1 MLHSRNNRLIL
12 SCFTLATIIRSRSN
26 QSLALGF
33 SCLSTHRHRPTTTY
47 LASNNIMPSSSSSSS
62 SSFNQL
68 ERRIVNL
75 NHAGAS
81 TSPKTVLDRVS
92 RHLEREQIYGGY
104 AAQKLVQED
113 GEMENVYDNVARLI
127 HAEKQEIALVESA
140 TVGWTRIFYSMVQQ
154 DEKERRT
161 RFNLDS
167 SSTSTS
173 SRVILVSEAEYA
185 ANIVAACQWARDHE
199 DHWMVLAIPSE
210 KVGHDDEN
218 ENNNNSSTGTVDLEV
233 FDRMLEG
240 KFYYKDKVGNDTRLD
255 PTSIAIVCI
264 THVPTNSGIVNPVE
278 AIGDRIETYNNQR
291 QQQQKVNTKYPAIKY
306 LVDACQSVGQMDV
319 SVQKIK
325 CDCLVATG

>member
-1 MLHSRNNRLIL
+1 M
-12 SCFTLATIIRSRSN
+12 
-26 QSLALGF
+26 
-33 SCLSTHRHRPTTTY
+33 
-47 LASNNIMPSSSSSSS
+47 SSSSSSS

-68 ERRIVNL
+68 DQKIIHL
-75 NHAGAS
+75 NHAGDS
-81 TSPKTVLDRVS
+81 TSPKRVLDRVS
-92 RHLEREQIYGGY
+92 RHLQREQIYGGY

-113 GEMENVYDNVARLI
+113 GEMENVYNNVARLI
-127 HAEKQEIALVESA
+127 NAEKEEIALVESA
-140 TVGWTRIFYSMVQQ
+140 TVGWTRIFYTMVQR

-161 RFNLDS
+161 RFKID
-167 SSTSTS
+167 SSTSN

-199 DHWMVLAIPSE
+199 DHWMVLAIPSA
-210 KVGHDDEN
+210 KVGDDD
-218 ENNNNSSTGTVDLEV
+218 ENNNNSSTGTVDLQV

-240 KFYYKDKVGNDTRLD
+240 KFYYKDKVGNDIRLD

-278 AIGDRIETYNNQR
+278 AIGDRITTYNNQR

-319 SVQKIK
+319 NVRKIK